1 MAQGAAM
8 AMEDAVALG
17 VACDATPNNF
27 EKAFKRYQDMRLV
40 RASRVHISANSLVGQ
55 IFHVPDTVERLVRN
69 QIFMGRKPE
78 RYYDALEWVF
88 SAPDYVR
95 DFKKTKKRK

>member
-1 MAQGAAM
+1 M

-17 VACDATPNNF
+17 VAADEAAGNF
-27 EKAFKRYQDMRLV
+27 EKAFKRYQEMRVV

-55 IFHVPDTVERLVRN
+55 IFHVPDGIERRVRN
-69 QIFMGRKPE
+69 QIFLGRKPE

-95 DFKKTKKRK
+95 NFKRGNTSRRKR